1 MKNEYEQLLD
11 YLAFR
16 ESSNDYQ
23 ARNSLNYLGKYQMGE
38 YALEEAGYYH
48 KPVNA
53 IRNNDWKGTFTGKD
67 GVYSVQDFLNNKR
80 AQENAVRAYHK
91 KSWERL
97 KNSNIEQYLGK
108 EIKGIEI
115 SPASLIAGCHLQGVP
130 FMVNYVRKNGNVGD
144 SADGYGTKVEDYM
157 KHMGHYNIRSIT
169 NDNYIF
175 NAQKKIYK
183 SILDN
188 PLQNLNKNYPPF
200 KSKQSFSTGYA
211 APVDNIFTPEQIGSM
226 SPSEFTQNEPVIMS
240 QLQQGLIGNPEV
252 DLTNKYSGYTNP
264 LTGNNRIFS
273 AEDIGDLSGSE
284 YSEYEPE
291 INAQWGSLG
300 IPSNNELH
308 QASMNGG
315 TVYVNGY
322 TRSDGTP
329 VRGYY
334 RSV

>member
-1 MKNEYEQLLD
+1 
-11 YLAFR
+11 
-16 ESSNDYQ
+16 
-23 ARNSLNYLGKYQMGE
+23 
-38 YALEEAGYYH
+38 
-48 KPVNA
+48 
-53 IRNNDWKGTFTGKD
+53 
-67 GVYSVQDFLNNKR
+67 
-80 AQENAVRAYHK
+80 
-91 KSWERL
+91 
-97 KNSNIEQYLGK
+97 
-108 EIKGIEI
+108 
-115 SPASLIAGCHLQGVP
+115 
-130 FMVNYVRKNGNVGD
+130 
-144 SADGYGTKVEDYM
+144 
-157 KHMGHYNIRSIT
+157 
-169 NDNYIF
+169 
-175 NAQKKIYK
+175 
-183 SILDN
+183 
-188 PLQNLNKNYPPF
+188 
-200 KSKQSFSTGYA
+200 
-211 APVDNIFTPEQIGSM
+211 M
-226 SPSEFTQNEPVIMS
+226 SPSEFTKNESAIMS

-284 YSEYEPE
+284 YSKYEPE